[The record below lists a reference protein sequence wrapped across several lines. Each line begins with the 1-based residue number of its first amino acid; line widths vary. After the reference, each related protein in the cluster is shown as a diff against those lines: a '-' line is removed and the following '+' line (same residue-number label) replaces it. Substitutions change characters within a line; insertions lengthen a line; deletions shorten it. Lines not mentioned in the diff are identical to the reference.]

1 MIHWYSDTHNI
12 MCKIEGFLPVF
23 TCVWWAVKPLWV
35 SRFENPKSSE
45 IHTTRKLLKV
55 MIIFSEFVT
64 WCACFGLCQWLWV
77 LYFRMPP
84 SSRKQNHHH
93 NGDDS
98 DTDDDDIKV
107 ILFKRCYLNYFK
119 EEEVKMIKTD
129 WDKFYSQSQRESCVK
144 SIRWIDRISKIWS

>member
-1 MIHWYSDTHNI
+1 MDVF
-12 MCKIEGFLPVF
+12 EEFLEHSSINGMSLISSTKSFSRLFWILGKSSNKYVIVWLIKRRIQILF
-23 TCVWWAVKPLWV
+23 LYTCVWRAVKPWWA

-93 NGDDS
+93 KGDDS

-119 EEEVKMIKTD
+119 E
-129 WDKFYSQSQRESCVK
+129 DKR
-144 SIRWIDRISKIWS
+144 R

>member
-1 MIHWYSDTHNI
+1 MHVLD
-12 MCKIEGFLPVF
+12 
-23 TCVWWAVKPLWV
+23 CVNDCDCELYA
-35 SRFENPKSSE
+35 
-45 IHTTRKLLKV
+45 
-55 MIIFSEFVT
+55 
-64 WCACFGLCQWLWV
+64 

-129 WDKFYSQSQRESCVK
+129 
-144 SIRWIDRISKIWS
+144 

>member
-1 MIHWYSDTHNI
+1 MHVLD
-12 MCKIEGFLPVF
+12 
-23 TCVWWAVKPLWV
+23 CVNDCDCELYA
-35 SRFENPKSSE
+35 
-45 IHTTRKLLKV
+45 
-55 MIIFSEFVT
+55 
-64 WCACFGLCQWLWV
+64 

-119 EEEVKMIKTD
+119 EKEVKMINTD
-129 WDKFYSQSQRESCVK
+129 
-144 SIRWIDRISKIWS
+144 